1 MCRRILPGI
10 LSVGLLHRRALAGS
24 ALTGRQTGSEFT
36 ARTGGSAA
44 VRTEQ
49 KADFL
54 ADKTSI
60 QEKILDYCFF
70 PRSRQEIADRI
81 GKKTSQYIIRRYVMT
96 LVEAGKMAMTLP
108 EKPRS
113 KLQRFYTVQ

>member
-70 PRSRQEIADRI
+70 SAKPSGDRGPDRKKDQPVYHPTICDDVGGSRKDGYDTA
-81 GKKTSQYIIRRYVMT
+81 G
-96 LVEAGKMAMTLP
+96 EA
-108 EKPRS
+108 EK
-113 KLQRFYTVQ
+113 